1 MLQWLSSKSL
11 PPHASTSVPTL
22 PLSPAPA
29 PAPPHSQG
37 NSTENSSTASSPGPN
52 IARAYDDAVQANSYN
67 EIRSV
72 IQAPLQDHLHLH
84 QQIHE
89 VEVIDEEDKEDSHH
103 RHVLA
108 HALRPDR
115 QSIREAL
122 ANAESCR
129 GAATLTRLASDYF
142 DHSEKTCGIYL
153 LLHRSVRR
161 ARDIYKPLHELIAVL
176 PDDAS
181 GSFNRHLCD
190 RAFDLFVQFDSQE
203 NPFVF
208 PHNFSDVRDSLSGLK
223 LEIERRR
230 LRCYA
235 RIRLLKRFHTSCLAC
250 LVVTAVGAVISAVL
264 VTAHAVAGFAAV
276 AACGG
281 SCLPKK
287 KVKKELTRLN
297 QLNAAS
303 KGTLVMNDID
313 TVNSLVDRLQ
323 TAVEGDRVLIQFAL
337 NRGRERHPI
346 QEVLK
351 QLRKNQQSFEPL
363 LAELEVQIYLCFNA
377 VNKARMLLLQEICLY
392 PNL

>member
-1 MLQWLSSKSL
+1 M
-11 PPHASTSVPTL
+11 
-22 PLSPAPA
+22 
-29 PAPPHSQG
+29 
-37 NSTENSSTASSPGPN
+37 
-52 IARAYDDAVQANSYN
+52 
-67 EIRSV
+67 
-72 IQAPLQDHLHLH
+72 
-84 QQIHE
+84 
-89 VEVIDEEDKEDSHH
+89 
-103 RHVLA
+103 
-108 HALRPDR
+108 
-115 QSIREAL
+115 
-122 ANAESCR
+122 
-129 GAATLTRLASDYF
+129 
-142 DHSEKTCGIYL
+142 
-153 LLHRSVRR
+153 
-161 ARDIYKPLHELIAVL
+161 AVL
-176 PDDAS
+176 PADES

-203 NPFVF
+203 NPFLF

-230 LRCYA
+230 LRCHA
-235 RIRLLKRFHTSCLAC
+235 RIRLFKRFHSSCVAC
-250 LVVTAVGAVISAVL
+250 LVVTAVGAVLSAAL
-264 VTAHAVAGFAAV
+264 VTAHAVAGFAVV
-276 AACGG
+276 AASPLCRGE

-323 TAVEGDRVLIQFAL
+323 TAVEGDRVLIRFVL